1 MEELFIKFEQIR
13 SKEGGEKGRGGG
25 GDGGFTNMFT
35 LTKEPS

>member
-13 SKEGGEKGRGGG
+13 SKVGDEGGGGG

>member
-13 SKEGGEKGRGGG
+13 SKVGDEGGGG

>member
-25 GDGGFTNMFT
+25 WRVYEYVHTY
-35 LTKEPS
+35 

>member
-25 GDGGFTNMFT
+25 DGGFTNMFT

>member
-13 SKEGGEKGRGGG
+13 SKEGGEKGRGG
-25 GDGGFTNMFT
+25 DGGFTNMFT

>member
-13 SKEGGEKGRGGG
+13 SKEGGEGGRGW
-25 GDGGFTNMFT
+25 DGGFTTMFT

>member
-13 SKEGGEKGRGGG
+13 SKEGGEGGRG
-25 GDGGFTNMFT
+25 GDGGFTTMFT

>member
-13 SKEGGEKGRGGG
+13 SKEGGEGGRG